1 MKERHWWLLFIIAA
15 ACIIVTL
22 AIHMFLM
29 HMGTVLGWLG
39 ITVGDPLAWESTLAR
54 SKQIGMAIILFVLL
68 TAGLFH
74 GLYGL
79 RGILI
84 EWIKNPVAQ
93 KAITWLV
100 AIFGIVAY
108 AWGLVVLFGVY
119 TMGG

>member
-1 MKERHWWLLFIIAA
+1 MRERHLWLLFILAA
-15 ACIIVTL
+15 AFILVTL

-39 ITVGDPLAWESTLAR
+39 ITLGDPLAWESTIAR
-54 SKQIGMAIILFVLL
+54 SKQIGTLVLLFILL

-84 EWIKNPVAQ
+84 EWIKNPIGQ
-93 KAITWLV
+93 KAISWLI
-100 AIFGIVAY
+100 ALFGVVAY

-119 TMGG
+119 AKGG

>member
-1 MKERHWWLLFIIAA
+1 MRERHLWLLFILAA
-15 ACIIVTL
+15 AFILVTL

-39 ITVGDPLAWESTLAR
+39 ITLGDPLAWESTIAR
-54 SKQIGMAIILFVLL
+54 SKQIGTLVLLFILL

-84 EWIKNPVAQ
+84 EWIKNPIGQ
-93 KAITWLV
+93 KAISWLI
-100 AIFGIVAY
+100 ALFGVVAY

-119 TMGG
+119 A